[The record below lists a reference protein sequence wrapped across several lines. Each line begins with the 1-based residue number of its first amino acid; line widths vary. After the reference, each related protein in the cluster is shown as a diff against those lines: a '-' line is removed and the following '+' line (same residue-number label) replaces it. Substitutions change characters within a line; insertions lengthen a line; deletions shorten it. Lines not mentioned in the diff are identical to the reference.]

1 MAVYY
6 VLLFI
11 PLVMFYVAVKLFR
24 LFSISDSNVSL
35 FMSKEEFDWKSLAG
49 ITFPFHIKLLNDFF
63 YLRAEMEVAKLPIK
77 HEDSGDLGLPVF
89 IEDETTY
96 GYSWM
101 SDKTLQ
107 RCYRELVTG
116 NFLCDMDVAYLNYES
131 LLRWLDLQMT
141 TRVHMKRFLPNVAIS
156 LEGDVSI
163 QLVKQE
169 NPTPCHILVFS
180 WGWKEVDVAVAEDG
194 TLLELLTVREK
205 VRRNLSSWI

>member
-77 HEDSGDLGLPVF
+77 HEDSGDLG
-89 IEDETTY
+89 
-96 GYSWM
+96 
-101 SDKTLQ
+101 
-107 RCYRELVTG
+107 
-116 NFLCDMDVAYLNYES
+116 
-131 LLRWLDLQMT
+131 
-141 TRVHMKRFLPNVAIS
+141 
-156 LEGDVSI
+156 
-163 QLVKQE
+163 
-169 NPTPCHILVFS
+169 TPCVY
-180 WGWKEVDVAVAEDG
+180 
-194 TLLELLTVREK
+194 
-205 VRRNLSSWI
+205 